1 MLEVTEMILA
11 SISAKK
17 KMTREEI
24 DSLPYLKNISEYGIE
39 LSLHRLFVDG
49 YIYESAYSETYKIS
63 KLGDE
68 YLREHDYLE

>member
-24 DSLPYLKNISEYGIE
+24 DNLPYLKNISDYGIE
-39 LSLHRLFVDG
+39 FSLYVLSNDG
-49 YIYESAYSETYKIS
+49 YIYESAYSDTYRIS
-63 KLGDE
+63 KVGND
-68 YLREHDYLE
+68 YLREHGYLE